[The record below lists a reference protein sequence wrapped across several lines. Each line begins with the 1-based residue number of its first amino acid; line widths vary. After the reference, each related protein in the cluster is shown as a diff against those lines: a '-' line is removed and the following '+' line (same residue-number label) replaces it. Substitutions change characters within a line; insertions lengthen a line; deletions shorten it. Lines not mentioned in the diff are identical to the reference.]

1 MQIAAFSTAN
11 RGFFW
16 ITIDDFFE
24 NKCQQTLIGG
34 MKNQTAESTLPLVAP
49 PLLKAFNTSRGIFC
63 LACMRRGHHLGGM
76 EATSHGD
83 TFAHMCTVAV
93 FVSTF
98 HAMALHLY

>member
-1 MQIAAFSTAN
+1 MI
-11 RGFFW
+11 
-16 ITIDDFFE
+16 FFE